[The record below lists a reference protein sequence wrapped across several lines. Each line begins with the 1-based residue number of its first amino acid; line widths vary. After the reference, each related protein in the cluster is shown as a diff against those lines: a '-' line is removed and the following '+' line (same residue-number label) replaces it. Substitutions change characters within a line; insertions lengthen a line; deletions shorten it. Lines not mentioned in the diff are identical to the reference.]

1 MGVFFICIRRA
12 CGVECTLYCFR
23 PLWGSFL
30 FLFYNKRDIRPVFLK
45 GFRPLW
51 GSFLFVEYA
60 AISNLNKNIV
70 SVPSGDLF
78 YLYLSSGSL
87 SEKGEMLH
95 FAVENHFPYKRGK
108 FQTLNTPYP
117 LILCLAVQNYAFTTS
132 ILPMP

>member
-78 YLYLSSGSL
+78 YLYITGYTVYWHSEAVSVPSGDL
-87 SEKGEMLH
+87 FYLYNLK
-95 FAVENHFPYKRGK
+95 YKYERME
-108 FQTLNTPYP
+108 L
-117 LILCLAVQNYAFTTS
+117 
-132 ILPMP
+132 